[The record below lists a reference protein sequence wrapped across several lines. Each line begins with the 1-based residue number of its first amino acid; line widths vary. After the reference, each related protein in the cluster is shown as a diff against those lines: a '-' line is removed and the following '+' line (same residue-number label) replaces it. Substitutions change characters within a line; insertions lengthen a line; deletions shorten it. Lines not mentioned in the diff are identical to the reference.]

1 VKTMEGPPS
10 SKRPARAVC
19 KVAALQ
25 YRATLSNV
33 VENIRRLSS
42 MIAEAADNGARI
54 IVLPELCTT
63 GLNIESEAHIEALAE
78 SIPGP
83 ATDAFA
89 SLARN
94 HGTHIILGL
103 AEADRITGEYYN
115 SQVIIDPD
123 GEIIGKYRKIHLFG
137 PDLVWATVGNLGYQ
151 AVETH
156 WGRIGLGICCDINYW
171 ELMYFLSGTSV
182 DLFAFSTNWVGDELP
197 FQYWS
202 DMVADRGVYLVAAN
216 NWGIDGELSF
226 SGGSLILAPDL
237 SVLSQA
243 SAPENTIIYAE
254 LGRQERSPLPIPPPP
269 GEGTFGLTNLPP

>member
-1 VKTMEGPPS
+1 VIAMEVHPPS
-10 SKRPARAVC
+10 RRPALAAC

-25 YRATLSNV
+25 YRATPSNV
-33 VENIRRLSS
+33 AENIRRLSS
-42 MIAEAADNGARI
+42 MIGEAAENGARI

-63 GLNIESEAHIEALAE
+63 GLNFESCAHVEALAE

-94 HGTHIILGL
+94 HQVHLVLGM
-103 AEADRITGEYYN
+103 AEADPVTGNFYN
-115 SQVIIDPD
+115 SQVIIAPD
-123 GEIIGKYRKIHLFG
+123 GDMIGKYRKIHLFG
-137 PDLVWATVGNLGYQ
+137 PDLVWATVGDLGYQ

-171 ELMYFLSGTSV
+171 ELMDFLSGTSV
-182 DLFAFSTNWVGDELP
+182 DLFAFSTNWVGEELP

-202 DMVADRGVYLVAAN
+202 DMVANRGVYLVAAN
-216 NWGIDGELSF
+216 NWGNDGELAF

-237 SVLSQA
+237 SVLSQV
-243 SAPENTIIYAE
+243 SDSENTILY
-254 LGRQERSPLPIPPPP
+254 
-269 GEGTFGLTNLPP
+269 GEIGGN